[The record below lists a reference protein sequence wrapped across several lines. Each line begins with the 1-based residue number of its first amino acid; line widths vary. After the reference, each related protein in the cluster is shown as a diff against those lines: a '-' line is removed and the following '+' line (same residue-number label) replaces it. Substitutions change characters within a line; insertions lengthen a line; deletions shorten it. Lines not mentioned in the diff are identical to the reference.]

1 MNLANAILTC
11 RALFRLA
18 VDIGDGKW
26 TEKGIPKGEVST
38 EEQLQASVSLLR
50 TFYLPKLKME
60 ELFTVDLEALTGQFE
75 KRLRSAGRP
84 NKDASQRRGELELVQ
99 DPGFRR
105 LRSSVDLDVAVDIF
119 NANYN
124 DIPDDEDGRIARCCS
139 EFRKTLEQLNDR
151 AEDKC
156 EFS

>member
-1 MNLANAILTC
+1 MANAVLTC
-11 RALFRLA
+11 RALLRLA

-60 ELFTVDLEALTGQFE
+60 ELYTVDVEALTGQFE

-84 NKDASQRRGELELVQ
+84 SIDASQRRGELELVQ

-105 LRSSVDLDVAVDIF
+105 LRSLVDLDMAVDIF
-119 NANYN
+119 NANHN
-124 DIPDDEDGRIARCCS
+124 DIPDDEEGRIARCCS
-139 EFRKTLEQLNDR
+139 EFRKTLEQLNGR
-151 AEDKC
+151 AEIKC
-156 EFS
+156 ELA